1 MPLSDLKGNWRKTLS
16 WYDTEWK
23 ELRSYKRRSA
33 REGNDWPSSFS
44 APDDKASLGSC
55 TGGANYESCDSM
67 GADNEKKKVRY
78 LKVSPDDLWRLKEML
93 DRKKSSLRETY
104 KTNKET
110 NDKVYELNQKM
121 SRHLETLALLYSNF
135 DSARDERKK
144 AEKQFD
150 KDFKFMLARLQRA
163 DPGV

>member
-1 MPLSDLKGNWRKTLS
+1 
-16 WYDTEWK
+16 
-23 ELRSYKRRSA
+23 
-33 REGNDWPSSFS
+33 
-44 APDDKASLGSC
+44 
-55 TGGANYESCDSM
+55 M
-67 GADNEKKKVRY
+67 GADNVKKKVRY

-121 SRHLETLALLYSNF
+121 SRHLETLALLRSNF

-144 AEKQFD
+144 AEEQFD
-150 KDFKFMLARLQRA
+150 KDFKFMLERLQRA